1 MIYTYYLIFGNI
13 EKNIFDIFKLL
24 LSKKIKKVLKFYEY
38 KTIVNYVL
46 IKETNLL

>member
-24 LSKKIKKVLKFYEY
+24 LSKLNKTVRKFNKIR
-38 KTIVNYVL
+38 
-46 IKETNLL
+46 LLFSMF